1 MFNMLKTNRG
11 GISSILEVTIM
22 LIFLVVPWV
31 WFGII
36 TGWWF
41 WLWFWV
47 TMGVALGVWELIAK
61 WKTGKTLSQQFQAM
75 TKEDPNA
82 RLKMLII
89 TVLVNI
95 GWLTLWYHLWAKYL
109 KQVFI
114 GD

>member
-1 MFNMLKTNRG
+1 MLKNNRG
-11 GISSILEVTIM
+11 GISSIIEVTLM
-22 LIFLVVPWV
+22 LTFLIGPWI
-31 WFGII
+31 WFGVE

-47 TMGVALGVWELIAK
+47 TLGVALGVWELIAK
-61 WKTGKTLSQQFQAM
+61 IKTGKTLSQQYQKM
-75 TKEDPNA
+75 TIEDKTM
-82 RLKMLII
+82 RVKMLII
-89 TVLVNI
+89 MILVNI